1 MLHDEHEN
9 VDERN
14 HEHNDGDVS
23 MGEGDGMDDD
33 DDDRHNKYD
42 DHSLGR
48 NMNQDQMNPGSSDSQ
63 GETTFQSSESD
74 QDMEWE
80 NNMPRHDIQ
89 VIPLHD
95 MSQNLVGDGHVQND
109 NRGNNGGYEPIRN
122 SSLTNALRNNVNML
136 DFGRPRGS
144 VQPQPHVETS
154 EEDALCTETCHGNR
168 PKKPLQALCCL
179 TCWPMLQVT

>member
-1 MLHDEHEN
+1 MRHVEEEIKDLAEWLPLNLKNLRSTLRQKGAGNIVELDHGEKPPEHERQHVLHDEHEN

-14 HEHNDGDVS
+14 HEHNDGDVN

-33 DDDRHNKYD
+33 DHDRHDRHD

-74 QDMEWE
+74 QDMERE
-80 NNMPRHDIQ
+80 NNMPRHDTH
-89 VIPLHD
+89 VMPLHD

-109 NRGNNGGYEPIRN
+109 NRGNNGGY
-122 SSLTNALRNNVNML
+122 
-136 DFGRPRGS
+136 G
-144 VQPQPHVETS
+144 
-154 EEDALCTETCHGNR
+154 
-168 PKKPLQALCCL
+168 
-179 TCWPMLQVT
+179 